1 MTKSLK
7 NSIAVIGTLALFGL
21 TAASAQASVALT
33 NTVSFSQPIFEVG
46 TGDSLT
52 VELTGNNF
60 TLGPDGAA
68 FSLAWDPSVLSY
80 VNTSITNP
88 SWDSSFVNADSAASG
103 LIDYVFL
110 AKSTVGDTGADFALA
125 SFTFNVIGNA
135 GDVSSLTLSN
145 DPYNVGFVSPG
156 AAPINVNYINSQVEI
171 AAVPVPAAAWL
182 FGSGLMGLL
191 GSMRLRKSIAIS

>member
-1 MTKSLK
+1 MTKTLK
-7 NSIAVIGTLALFGL
+7 NTIAVIGTLTLLCL
-21 TAASAQASVALT
+21 TTASEASTAFT
-33 NTVSFSQPIFEVG
+33 NTVNFSQPIFEVG

-80 VNTSITNP
+80 VSTSITNP

-110 AKSTVGDTGADFALA
+110 TKSTVGDAGANFALA

-135 GDVSSLTLSN
+135 GDVSSLALSN

-191 GSMRLRKSIAIS
+191 GSMRLRKSTATS

>member
-110 AKSTVGDTGADFALA
+110 AKSTVGDAGADFALA

-145 DPYNVGFVSPG
+145 APYNVGFISPG

-171 AAVPVPAAAWL
+171 TAVPVPAAAWL

>member
-1 MTKSLK
+1 MNKMLK
-7 NSIAVIGTLALFGL
+7 KTITVVAALTLFGL
-21 TAASAQASVALT
+21 TAASAQASVTLT
-33 NTVSFSQPIFEVG
+33 NTVSFTESTFNVNN
-46 TGDSLT
+46 GDTLT
-52 VELTGNNF
+52 VDLVGSNF

-68 FSLAWDPSVLSY
+68 FSLAWNPSVLSY

-88 SWDSSFVNADSAASG
+88 SWDATFVNADSAASG

-110 AKSTVGDTGADFALA
+110 AKSTAGDAGANFALA

-145 DPYNVGFVSPG
+145 DPYNVGFISPG
-156 AAPINVNYINSQVEI
+156 AVPINVNYIDSQVEI

-191 GSMRLRKSIAIS
+191 GSMRLRKSITTS

>member
-33 NTVSFSQPIFEVG
+33 NTVSFSQPIFEVS

-110 AKSTVGDTGADFALA
+110 AKSTVGDAGADFALA

-145 DPYNVGFVSPG
+145 DPYNVGFISPG

-171 AAVPVPAAAWL
+171 TAVPVPAAAWL